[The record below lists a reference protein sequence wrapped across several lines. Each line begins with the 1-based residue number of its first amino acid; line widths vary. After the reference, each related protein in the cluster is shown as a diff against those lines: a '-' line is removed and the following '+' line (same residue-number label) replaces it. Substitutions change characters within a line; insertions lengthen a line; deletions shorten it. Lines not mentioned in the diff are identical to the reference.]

1 MVHNGSKLNPLIKT
15 VFMEQTQNQTKIP
28 KSRLGLVLL
37 AFIAF
42 ISLGLPDGL
51 LGVAW
56 PSIQSDFGLPLD
68 ALGIL
73 IAASVAG
80 YMTSS
85 FLSGKLMSRLG
96 VGNLLAISCALTG
109 SAMWGY
115 TLVPTW
121 PMMVFLGIFAGFG
134 GGAIDAGINTYIA
147 ANFGERLMQWL
158 HASFGIGVTLG
169 PIIMTAGLNFID
181 SWRFG
186 YRLVGTA
193 QLLLAFCF
201 LLTRSLWQAHSRPD
215 DGERQN
221 ITSYQTPLSQT
232 LRVPAAWLSMLL
244 FLLYTGA
251 EVALGAWTYTFL
263 TQERGIPVET
273 AGLWAGSY
281 WFMFTV
287 GRFLAGFL
295 TRRIRVSTL
304 ISLGFLLAIAG
315 TLLLWWQGAGMAS
328 LLGVGI
334 TGFAIAPVFPGLVST
349 TSDRVGDRHT
359 ANTIGVQISAAGLG
373 GALVPGLAGVL
384 LRRVGLEIFPPY
396 LLALF
401 VVLLVLFTLSLRL
414 KPVQN

>member
-1 MVHNGSKLNPLIKT
+1 
-15 VFMEQTQNQTKIP
+15 MEKTQNETKIP

-73 IAASVAG
+73 ITASVAG

-85 FLSGKLMSRLG
+85 FLSGKLMNRLG
-96 VGNLLAISCALTG
+96 VGGLLAISCALTG
-109 SAMWGY
+109 SALWGY
-115 TLVPTW
+115 TLAPVW

-169 PIIMTAGLNFID
+169 PIIMTAGLNFFD

-193 QLLLAFCF
+193 QLLLAACF
-201 LLTRSLWQAHSRPD
+201 FMTKRLWEAHSRPD
-215 DGERQN
+215 EGERQN
-221 ITSYQTPLSQT
+221 ITSYRTPLGQT
-232 LRVPAAWLSMLL
+232 LRNPGAWLSMLL
-244 FLLYTGA
+244 FLVYTGA

-281 WFMFTV
+281 WLMFTV

-295 TRRIRVSTL
+295 TRRVRIERL
-304 ISLGFLLAIAG
+304 IGFGILLAIAG
-315 TLLLWWQGAGMAS
+315 IILLGWQGAGMAS

-334 TGFAIAPVFPGLVST
+334 TGFAIAPIFPGLVST
-349 TSDRVGDRHT
+349 TPGRVSDRHT
-359 ANTIGVQISAAGLG
+359 ANTIGIQISAAGLG
-373 GALVPGLAGVL
+373 GALVPGLAGIL
-384 LRRVGLEIFPPY
+384 LRRVGLEIFPVY
-396 LLALF
+396 MF
-401 VVLLVLFTLSLRL
+401 ICFVLLLGLYAFSLRW
-414 KPVQN
+414 KPQPHV